1 MNITK
6 GLPID
11 EKLINVYKEKLPQ
24 QLIEIWSKY
33 GFGQLLDGYLRII
46 DPAEYTE
53 LLNETYFR
61 ADVSIP
67 IFTTAFGDI
76 ITFEKN
82 KYIGIVR
89 YKNHDFNILAS
100 DMEMFFLFLD
110 DDYFIKSKF
119 NYKEYINA
127 KKVLG
132 DLSNDECYGYFPVPC
147 AGGKEV
153 AENIKKV
160 KTKEH
165 IYFISEL
172 VGKIGER

>member
-67 IFTTAFGDI
+67 IF
-76 ITFEKN
+76 KL
-82 KYIGIVR
+82 Y
-89 YKNHDFNILAS
+89 
-100 DMEMFFLFLD
+100 
-110 DDYFIKSKF
+110 
-119 NYKEYINA
+119 
-127 KKVLG
+127 
-132 DLSNDECYGYFPVPC
+132 P
-147 AGGKEV
+147 
-153 AENIKKV
+153 
-160 KTKEH
+160 
-165 IYFISEL
+165 
-172 VGKIGER
+172 